1 MHIIENE
8 IYKGDFIHGKRT
20 KNPTYYENVVEPIIS
35 KELWEECQHQ
45 KRNNSRAYSSNSFP
59 IPLPLKFPATHKQ

>member
-8 IYKGDFIHGKRT
+8 IYKRDFIHGKRT

-35 KELWEECQHQ
+35 KELWEECQRQ
-45 KRNNSRAYSSNSFP
+45 KRNNSRAYSRTLTYIFLQKCLYP
-59 IPLPLKFPATHKQ
+59 KC